1 MKMDHVAIVTGN
13 AEAMKEFY
21 ENCFETTRTIRWTD
35 GTVLLYFI
43 EFSNGVK
50 LELEQREAPVTVERD
65 VENTLGL
72 AHLAIQVD
80 TKEELDEIT
89 ERLRKKGI
97 PMRSGPTAYG
107 EDFYESSFWDPDGN
121 VVELTVDYDYLQKLK
136 ESN

>member
-13 AEAMKEFY
+13 AETMKEFY
-21 ENCFETTRTIRWTD
+21 EMNFKTERTIRWTD

-50 LELEQREAPVTVERD
+50 LELEQRDNPVHVERD
-65 VENTLGL
+65 VENTYGL

-80 TKEELDEIT
+80 TKEELEEIT
-89 ERLRKKGI
+89 ERMKKNGV

-121 VVELTVDYDYLQKLK
+121 IVEITVDYDFLQSLK
-136 ESN
+136 CN